1 MNAPE
6 TALEIKAFFTA
17 IIAFGT
23 ALFGWVGWI
32 VVVWLGAL
40 VLDYITGSAAAA
52 KDGEWSSKIAR
63 EGLWHKAGSIA
74 AVLVAAMCDIAL
86 SIIIDGIGAQVATDW
101 LGGSMTFI
109 TPTVCIW
116 YIITES
122 GSILE
127 NADKLGAKIPK
138 FLRNRLDKLKD
149 TVEEKADE

>member
-86 SIIIDGIGAQVATDW
+86 SIIIDGIGAQVVTDW

-116 YIITES
+116 YIITEA

>member
-17 IIAFGT
+17 IAAFGT

-32 VVVWLGAL
+32 VVIWLFAI

-52 KDGEWSSKIAR
+52 KAGEWSSKTAR
-63 EGLWHKAGSIA
+63 EGLWHKLGSIV

-86 SIIIDGIGAQVATDW
+86 GVVIDGIGAQAVTDW
-101 LGGSMTFI
+101 LGGSMTFA
-109 TPTVCIW
+109 TPMVCIW
-116 YIITES
+116 YIITEA

-127 NADKLGAKIPK
+127 NADKLGAKIPD
-138 FLRNRLDKLKD
+138 FLRNRLSKLKD
-149 TVEEKADE
+149 KVEDENYE

>member
-17 IIAFGT
+17 AIAFGT

-32 VVVWLGAL
+32 IVVWLCAL
-40 VLDYITGSAAAA
+40 ALDYITGSAAAA

-63 EGLWHKAGSIA
+63 EGLWHKLGSIV

-86 SIIIDGIGAQVATDW
+86 GVVIDGIGAQVVTDW

-116 YIITES
+116 YIITEA

-149 TVEEKADE
+149 TVEEKAGE

>member
-17 IIAFGT
+17 IGAFGT
-23 ALFGWVGWI
+23 ALFGWVGW
-32 VVVWLGAL
+32 VVVIWLFAL

-52 KDGEWSSKIAR
+52 KAGEWSSKTAR
-63 EGLWHKAGSIA
+63 EGLWHKLGSIV

-86 SIIIDGIGAQVATDW
+86 GVVIDGIGAQAVTDW
-101 LGGSMTFI
+101 IGGSMTFA
-109 TPTVCIW
+109 TPMVCIW
-116 YIITES
+116 YIITEA

-138 FLRNRLDKLKD
+138 FLRNRLGKLKD
-149 TVEEKADE
+149 SVEEKADE